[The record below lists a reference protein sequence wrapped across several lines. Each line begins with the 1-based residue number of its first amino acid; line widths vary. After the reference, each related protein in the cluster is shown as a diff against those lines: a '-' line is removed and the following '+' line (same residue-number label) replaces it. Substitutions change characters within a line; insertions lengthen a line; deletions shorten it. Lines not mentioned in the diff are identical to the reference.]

1 MATVYRPDQLS
12 TVTDV
17 TNIKLDISEVIDLL
31 SPTEVPLLDR
41 IGRDSLKFPCTQVKH
56 EWMEDELRPRET
68 TLLTAYTA
76 GSGTLTVASGA
87 GNYFYED
94 DLLMIGD
101 NILRIISGPP
111 DSDTFIVVGGVGR
124 STDAAASSGATVT
137 RISSALP
144 EGSVS
149 RVDTTKTKIEM
160 PYNYTQILRDQLVLT
175 GTMEVIERYGYVS
188 ERAYQEE
195 KVLRNLAIDLEH
207 LLLYGVRSYSAGP
220 PRHSTLGGL
229 FDHIYLQGVA
239 EGWTTLYKDAGGA
252 YFDEDM
258 MKEMLRNIW
267 EAGGEVNGL
276 VVLVNGF
283 NKETIDSWGKPF
295 IRTERPENT
304 VGNVIGRYQ
313 STYGSVEIMLDR
325 WLRASDVVFLNPSDV
340 GIGPLNGR
348 AFASR
353 RLPQLGDYTQTEI
366 LGEYTMEV
374 RRAGFSHAW
383 IVDTA
388 TS

>member
-1 MATVYRPDQLS
+1 MATQYRPDMLS
-12 TVTDV
+12 TVTDT
-17 TNIKLDISEVIDLL
+17 TNIKVNISEVIDLL
-31 SPTEVPLLDR
+31 SPTDVPLLDR

-56 EWMEDELRPRET
+56 EWMEDELRARET
-68 TLLTAYTA
+68 TLLSAYTS
-76 GSGTLTVASGA
+76 GTGTLTVASGA
-87 GNYFYED
+87 GKYFYED
-94 DLLMIGD
+94 DLIMIDD

-111 DSDTFIVVGGVGR
+111 DSDTFIVVGGLGR
-124 STDAAASSGATVT
+124 STDADADAGSTVT
-137 RISSALP
+137 RITSALP

-160 PYNYTQILRDQLVLT
+160 PYNYTQILRDQTVLT

-229 FDHIYLQGVA
+229 FDYIYLQGNS
-239 EGWTTLYKDAGGA
+239 EGWDTVKDADGD

-258 MKEMLRNIW
+258 MKEMIRAIW
-267 EAGGEVNGL
+267 EQGGEINGL
-276 VVLVNGF
+276 VCLVNGF
-283 NKETIDSWGKPF
+283 NKEQIDEWGKPY
-295 IRTERPENT
+295 IRTERSEGT
-304 VGNVIGRYQ
+304 VGNVIGTYQ

-325 WLRASDVVFLNPSDV
+325 WLRASDVAFFHPNDV

-348 AFASR
+348 AFSSR
-353 RLPQLGDYTQTEI
+353 KLPQLGDYTQTEI

-374 RRAGFSHAW
+374 RRASFSHAW
-383 IVDTA
+383 VIDTA